1 MQDRFES
8 LSRIGAVT
16 EPLLIMHGEADDVVP
31 QALGRRLFEAA
42 NEPKEGFWPKMA
54 GHNSIFDLGG
64 FITATEFIERHVS
77 R

>member
-1 MQDRFES
+1 V
-8 LSRIGAVT
+8 I
-16 EPLLIMHGEADDVVP
+16 P
-31 QALGRRLFEAA
+31 QSFGRRLFEAA

-64 FITATEFIERHVS
+64 FGTAAEFIERRVS